1 MYIRKKMVAHY
12 RVCGVSVTAFVERF
26 PPHRHLDKVRSS
38 LGSNITSTAFFL
50 RSGKESVDIKNS
62 PPASYPDFL
71 AIALRSPQAIVCCI
85 SSAAVHELTD
95 EMPESTHF
103 AVPKRSHT
111 PAISYPPVTVFRFEE
126 ATFEL
131 GLTSIDAGPAEPVR
145 MYDPARTVVD
155 LMRFRKRFGEPTAY
169 LALHRYLDAQKA
181 QPKLLLDYAEAL
193 GSFGPMRAALDI
205 ANVR

>member
-1 MYIRKKMVAHY
+1 MNDLLNSLPQTFTTHTAQAL
-12 RVCGVSVTAFVERF
+12 GVHPRDLYLWRDRGIVMELSRGVFR
-26 PPHRHLDKVRSS
+26 RSD
-38 LGSNITSTAFFL
+38 A
-50 RSGKESVDIKNS
+50 

-95 EMPESTHF
+95 EMPESVHI
-103 AVPKRSHT
+103 AVPKRSHPPT
-111 PAISYPPVTVFRFEE
+111 ISYPPVTVYRFEE

-131 GLTSIDAGPAEPVR
+131 GLTSIDAGLAEPVR
-145 MYDPARTVVD
+145 IYDPARTVVD

-169 LALHRYLDAQKA
+169 LALYRYLDAQRA

-193 GSFGPMRAALDI
+193 GTFGPMRAALDI
-205 ANVR
+205 ASVR